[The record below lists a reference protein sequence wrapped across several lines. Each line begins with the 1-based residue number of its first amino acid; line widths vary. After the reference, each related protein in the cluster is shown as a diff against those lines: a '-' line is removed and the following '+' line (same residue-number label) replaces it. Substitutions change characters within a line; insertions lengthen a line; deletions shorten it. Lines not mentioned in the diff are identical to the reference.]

1 MIKRIDIPSFGS
13 FEDFVWKDSV
23 RNAAG
28 SVEDLRRLN
37 ILYGRNYA
45 GKTTLSRILRCLE
58 TEVLPPNL
66 RNPIFRLTTDSGV
79 IDQTAIASQGLEVRV
94 YNKDFVDENLGFL
107 RDCDGKITPFAI
119 VGSENRAIE
128 EKIAKAIA
136 ELGSVDEESGLRFK
150 HAEKHAELVK
160 KSGTAT
166 SAESTLKAKL
176 TAKATQQ
183 PGGIKHNPI
192 YRDPNYNTPKIEAD
206 IRQVRSKSIEPLDE
220 DGRDERE
227 ALLREIAL
235 PDIAHKLQFSAT
247 IEGLYSHAE
256 ALVSKRIVP
265 SRPLQELL
273 EDSVLQAWVKSGI
286 EHHRDKRTTCGFCGQ
301 ELPSD
306 LWVKLDA
313 HFSKESDDLRDALRQ
328 HGLLIDQEAA
338 RVQGILSLS
347 EDAFYATQRRTF
359 REHKAL
365 LEAAVTNYVTELETM
380 KHILQ
385 TREDDIF
392 ASATMPKL
400 GCTGDGIVEE
410 SKALN
415 ALIVANN
422 HKTESLATDQTAARK
437 ELRLSEIAQ
446 FIHDIGLTAEEER
459 IVGLKKQAD
468 EVNEEAQSLAGQ
480 VLALEDEVRQLQTQ
494 LKDES
499 KGATKVNDYLNH
511 FFGHEGL
518 RLEAV
523 KKPGNPAFEFEIFR
537 GDEPAYNLSEGE
549 CSLVAF
555 CYFMAR
561 LEDAE
566 TKGKEL
572 VVYIDDPVS
581 SLDGNHIFFVF
592 SLIESVLGK
601 PDKNPDG
608 SNRFRYRQLFVS
620 THNLDFFKYLKRL
633 SQPTGTH
640 GGTAYF
646 LIERGCGGSQ
656 ITPMP
661 AYLRDYATEFN
672 YLFGQVYKCRNDEN
686 ARENHECF
694 YSFGNNLRKFLE
706 AYLFYKYPC
715 QEDQNDATERL
726 KKFFGD
732 DPASTALTTRLTN
745 ELSHLEQIFDRSMR
759 PIEVPEI
766 PKLANF
772 VLDKIFEKDPDQFNA
787 LLKSIGEP
795 PREPVAELT
804 TSTDL

>member
-1 MIKRIDIPSFGS
+1 MIKRIDVPCFGS
-13 FEDFVWKDSV
+13 FSDFVWRDSV
-23 RNAAG
+23 RNVAG
-28 SVEDLRRLN
+28 SVEDLKRLN

-58 TEVLPPNL
+58 THTLPANL
-66 RNPIFRLTTDSGV
+66 SSPSFRLTTHSGV
-79 IDQTAIASQGLEVRV
+79 IDQTAIAPHGLDVRV

-119 VGSENRAIE
+119 VGSENKAIE
-128 EKIAKAIA
+128 EKIAKATA
-136 ELGSVDEESGLRFK
+136 ELGSVDDGSGLRFK
-150 HAEKHAELVK
+150 HAEKHADLLK
-160 KSGTAT
+160 KRGAAT
-166 SAESTLKAKL
+166 SAASTLKAKL

-183 PGGIKHNPI
+183 PGGLKHNPI

-206 IRQVRSKSIEPLDE
+206 IEQVRSKSISPMEE
-220 DGRDERE
+220 DVRDERE
-227 ALLREIAL
+227 ALLREVSL

-247 IEGLYSHAE
+247 IESLHAQAE
-256 ALVSKRIVP
+256 TLLSKRIAP
-265 SRPLQELL
+265 SIPLQELL
-273 EDSVLQAWVKSGI
+273 DDSVLQAWVKAGM

-301 ELPSD
+301 ALPSE
-306 LWVKLDA
+306 LWEKLDA
-313 HFSKESDDLRDALRQ
+313 HFSKESDDLSDALRR
-328 HGLLIDQEAA
+328 HDLLIGQELV

-347 EDAFYATQRRTF
+347 EDAFYAKQRRTF
-359 REHKAL
+359 RDHKTL
-365 LEAAVTNYVTELETM
+365 LEAEVSKYVAELEAM
-380 KHILQ
+380 KEVLQ
-385 TREDDIF
+385 ARQDDIF
-392 ASATMPKL
+392 SSGSMPEL
-400 GCTGDGIVEE
+400 EHTGHGIEE
-410 SKALN
+410 QINALN
-415 ALIVANN
+415 DLIAVNN
-422 HKTESLATDQTAARK
+422 QKTESLATDQTAARG

-446 FIHDIGLTAEEER
+446 FIHDIGLAAEEKR
-459 IVGLKKQAD
+459 IESLEKQAD
-468 EVNEEAQSLAGQ
+468 EAKGEEQSIAGR
-480 VLALEDEVRQLQTQ
+480 VLALEEEVKQLQTE

-499 KGATKVNDYLNH
+499 KGATQVNDYLNH

-523 KKPGNPAFEFEIFR
+523 KKPGSPAFEFEIFR

-566 TKGKEL
+566 TKGKDL

-633 SQPTGTH
+633 SQPSGTH

-646 LIERGCGGSQ
+646 LIERGSAGSQ
-656 ITPMP
+656 VTPMP

-672 YLFGQVYKCRNDEN
+672 YLFGQVYKCRNDAA
-686 ARENHECF
+686 ARDNHECF

-715 QEDQNDATERL
+715 QEDKNDTTERL

-766 PKLANF
+766 PKVANF

-795 PREPVAELT
+795 PRESLDV
-804 TSTDL
+804 SV